1 MGELY
6 RAMVELDE
14 RARDDP
20 LPLWVHVPNRGLHE
34 IVQRFGVRGLDVR
47 DLSRRRR
54 FDYEVGSPAARAA
67 LAASRRS

>member
-20 LPLWVHVPNRGLHE
+20 LPLWVHVPNRDLHE
-34 IVQRFGVRGLDVR
+34 IVRRFGVRGLDAPRPVA
-47 DLSRRRR
+47 
-54 FDYEVGSPAARAA
+54 PAALRLRGRKSCGARAA
-67 LAASRRS
+67 GGARRS